1 MTLAKTLALLS
12 PELVLL
18 AAGLGILVLDMIWRD
33 DEGKKGWLP
42 YLTLVGLAG
51 ALVAVIITWTR
62 LGGGA
67 RQVLAMLDVDAPAMF
82 FRLIAILVTALVV
95 LCSVEFMRG
104 KTPYRGEFYAFLL
117 FAALGITLTAAATNL
132 VLIYI
137 SIELLSITSYVLTGY
152 LRGDAKSHEA
162 AIKYFLYGAIVSAVM
177 LYGMSLFYGITGT
190 TDLRA
195 IAEFFA
201 ESAAATGGLRRVV
214 FTAIILLFAG
224 LGFKIAAVPFHQW
237 APDAY
242 EGAPTPVTAFLSVG
256 PKAAG
261 FAVLLRVLII
271 ALPLFRADWV
281 ALLAAISIL
290 TMTLGNVVA
299 IVQSNIKRMI
309 AYSSIAQAGYIL
321 IGLACLGADNHGM
334 QGVLLYLLVYLFANL
349 GLFAVVIAFYNAT
362 GSDEIEDYAGLI
374 RRSPWLAGGLVI
386 FFLSLVGIPP
396 TAGFFGKLLIF
407 ASAIR
412 TQSYLLAAVGVLNGV
427 ISLYYYFSVVRQ
439 AFFLPPKEESS
450 IPVTPALRV
459 ALLVCMVVVLG
470 IGLFPQPFIQLAQ
483 GAARMLAI

>member
-18 AAGLGILVLDMIWRD
+18 AAGLAILLLDMVWRD
-33 DEGKKGWLP
+33 DEGKKDWLP
-42 YLTLVGLAG
+42 YLSLIGLAG
-51 ALVAVIITWTR
+51 ALAAVIVVWTG
-62 LGGGA
+62 LDAPVSGVA
-67 RQVLAMLDVDAPAMF
+67 AMLDVDAPAMF
-82 FRLIAILVTALVV
+82 IRLIAILVTALVV
-95 LCSVEFMRG
+95 LSSIEFMRG

-117 FAALGITLTAAATNL
+117 FAALGISLMATASNL

-137 SIELLSITSYVLTGY
+137 SVELLSITSYVLTGY
-152 LRGDAKSHEA
+152 LRGDAKSNEA
-162 AIKYFLYGAIVSAVM
+162 AIKYFLYGAIVSAAM
-177 LYGMSLFYGITGT
+177 LYGMSFFYGITGT
-190 TDLRA
+190 TDLRG
-195 IAEFFA
+195 IAAFFGDPA
-201 ESAAATGGLRRVV
+201 SMSGLRWVV
-214 FTAIILLFAG
+214 FAAIVLLFAG

-271 ALPLFRADWV
+271 ALPQFEADWT
-281 ALLAAISIL
+281 ALLAAISIV

-299 IVQSNIKRMI
+299 IVQKNIKRMI

-321 IGLACLGADNHGM
+321 IGLASLGADNYGV

-349 GLFAVVIAFYNAT
+349 GLFAVVIAFSNAT
-362 GSDEIEDYAGLI
+362 GSDQIEDYAGLL
-374 RRSPWLAGGLVI
+374 RRSPWLAGGLAI

-407 ASAIR
+407 AAAIR
-412 TQSYLLAAVGVLNGV
+412 TQMILLAAIGVLNGV
-427 ISLYYYFSVVRQ
+427 ISLYYYFAVVRQ
-439 AFFLPPKEESS
+439 AFFLPPREETA
-450 IPVTPALRV
+450 IPITPALRA
-459 ALLVCMVVVLG
+459 ALLACLVVVLG
-470 IGLFPQPFIQLAQ
+470 VIFFMQPLSRLVQ
-483 GAARMLAI
+483 AAAAALT

>member
-18 AAGLGILVLDMIWRD
+18 AGGLGILLLDMIWKD
-33 DEGKKGWLP
+33 DEGKKDWLP
-42 YLTLVGLAG
+42 YLTLVGLGG
-51 ALVAVIITWTR
+51 ALAAVIVVWR
-62 LGGGA
+62 GLGGGVSA
-67 RQVLAMLDVDAPAMF
+67 LATMLDVDALAMF
-82 FRLIAILVTALVV
+82 ICLMAVLVAALVV
-95 LCSVEFMRG
+95 VFSVEFVRG

-117 FAALGITLTAAATNL
+117 FAALGIALMAAATNL

-137 SIELLSITSYVLTGY
+137 SVELLSVTSYVLTGY
-152 LRGDAKSHEA
+152 LRGDAKSNEA
-162 AIKYFLYGAIVSAVM
+162 AIKYFLYGAIVSAAM

-190 TDLRA
+190 TDLRG
-195 IAEFFA
+195 IAEFFSDPA
-201 ESAAATGGLRRVV
+201 SMSELHWVV
-214 FTAIILLFAG
+214 FAAMVLLFAG

-271 ALPLFRADWV
+271 GLPQFEADWT
-281 ALLAAISIL
+281 ALLAAISIV

-299 IVQSNIKRMI
+299 IVQKNIKRMI

-321 IGLACLGADNHGM
+321 IGLACLGADNYGL

-349 GLFAVVIAFYNAT
+349 GLFAVVIAFSNAT
-362 GSDEIEDYAGLI
+362 GSDEIEDYAGLM
-374 RRSPWLAGGLVI
+374 RRSPWLAAGMVV

-396 TAGFFGKLLIF
+396 TAGFFGKVLIF

-412 TQSYLLAAVGVLNGV
+412 TQSYLLAAIGVLNGV
-427 ISLYYYFSVVRQ
+427 ISLYYYFNVVRQ
-439 AFFLPPKEESS
+439 GFFLPPKEAAP
-450 IPVTPALRV
+450 IPAAPELRV
-459 ALLVCMVVVLG
+459 ALLVCMAVVLG
-470 IGLFPQPFIQLAQ
+470 IGVFPQPFIQLAQ
-483 GAARMLAI
+483 GVARLLAI

>member
-12 PELVLL
+12 PELILL
-18 AAGLGILVLDMIWRD
+18 AAGMFILILDMIWRD
-33 DEGKKGWLP
+33 DEGKKEWLP
-42 YLTLVGLAG
+42 YLALVGLGG
-51 ALVAVIITWTR
+51 ALVAVIVLWAR
-62 LGGGA
+62 LEGSIP
-67 RQVLAMLDVDAPAMF
+67 QFVTMLDVDAPAMF
-82 FRLIAILVTALVV
+82 IRVVAILVTALVV
-95 LCSVEFMRG
+95 LSSVDFMRG
-104 KTPYRGEFYAFLL
+104 RTPYRGEFYALLL
-117 FAALGITLTAAATNL
+117 FAALAITLMAAATNL

-137 SIELLSITSYVLTGY
+137 SVELLSITSYVLTGY
-152 LRGDAKSHEA
+152 LRQDAKSNEA
-162 AIKYFLYGAIVSAVM
+162 AIKYFLYGAIVSAAM

-201 ESAAATGGLRRVV
+201 DPAAARDGLRWVV
-214 FTAIILLFAG
+214 FAAIVLLFAG

-261 FAVLLRVLII
+261 FGVLLRVLII
-271 ALPLFRADWV
+271 ALPLYRDDWG

-299 IVQSNIKRMI
+299 IVQRNIKRMI

-321 IGLACLGADNHGM
+321 IGLACLGADNYGM

-349 GLFAVVIAFYNAT
+349 GLFAVVIGFSQAT
-362 GSDEIEDYAGLI
+362 GSDQIEDYAGLI
-374 RRSPWLAGGLVI
+374 RRSPWLAGGLLI
-386 FFLSLVGIPP
+386 FFLSLIGIPP
-396 TAGFFGKLLIF
+396 TAGFPGKLLIF

-412 TQSYLLAAVGVLNGV
+412 AQFYLLAAIGVFNGV
-427 ISLYYYFSVVRQ
+427 ISLYYYFNVVRH
-439 AFFLPPKEESS
+439 AFFLPAKEEKA
-450 IPVTPALRV
+450 IPVTPAVRA
-459 ALLVCMVVVLG
+459 ALLACIIMVLG
-470 IGLFPQPFIQLAQ
+470 IGVFPQPFIRLAQ
-483 GAARMLAI
+483 MAAAALA